1 MLESNWPLLVVLVL
15 GLIFS
20 NDLIAAAAAIV
31 LVARALDLQIVLGL
45 FERRA
50 LEFGLVLLMLSVL
63 TPLAK
68 ADLAPRD
75 LWRNLASPLGI
86 TAIIGGAFAALIS
99 SPGVDLMQK
108 RPEVVIGLMVGSI
121 LAVIFFRGIPVGPL
135 TASGVAAILLRM
147 LGLLGKN

>member
-20 NDLIAAAAAIV
+20 NDLIAAAAAMV
-31 LVARALDLQIVLGL
+31 LVARALELQTVLGL

-50 LEFGLVLLMLSVL
+50 LEFGLILLMLSVL

-68 ADLAPRD
+68 ADLSPRD

-86 TAIIGGAFAALIS
+86 AAIIGGAAAAFIS